1 MSALNISQMN
11 RRAAQRQGNLM
22 AEARALELEAKHP
35 QLTMF
40 SPSPPDTLHLPKT
53 GGGDAGLARVIGHGK
68 RKSKMEKEEPSDDE
82 ISVDSLSDVEYVGKG
97 MSGGAKHQ
105 GVELGKHILQ
115 MHGKGFFDD
124 FAKGFMSVIKPIA
137 SVASFIP
144 GPIGAIAKGVSAL
157 SGGGNSE
164 TAHAMMAHPVAT
176 PRGAAGSDVPKGA
189 LAPIAFGNSPQAPAS
204 FKRNAVGMGRAGGG
218 RAGGA
223 AAGAGNLHIVHE
235 GSGSAGGASLAGGAA
250 KKRGECIK
258 IIMAHKKVSLPE
270 ASKLLKQEMSEG
282 KTLDEV
288 HSMLKNS

>member
-11 RRAAQRQGNLM
+11 RSAAQRKGNLL
-22 AEARALELEAKHP
+22 AEARGLELQAKHP

-53 GGGDAGLARVIGHGK
+53 GGGDAGLARVIGAGK
-68 RKSKMEKEEPSDDE
+68 RKSKKEMEEHSDE
-82 ISVDSLSDVEYVGKG
+82 VSVDSASDIETIGMG

-144 GPIGAIAKGVSAL
+144 GPIGAVARGVSAL
-157 SGGGNSE
+157 TGGGNSE
-164 TAHAMMAHPVAT
+164 TAHAMMSHPVPT

-189 LAPIAFGNSPQAPAS
+189 LAPIGFGNTPQAPAS
-204 FKRNAVGMGRAGGG
+204 FKRNAVGMGRAGG
-218 RAGGA
+218 A
-223 AAGAGNLHIVHE
+223 AAGSGNLHIMHE
-235 GSGSAGGASLAGGAA
+235 GSGRAGGASLAGGVA

-258 IIMAHKKVSLPE
+258 TIMMMKKVSLPE
-270 ASKLLKQEMSEG
+270 ASKLLKQEMAEG

-288 HSMLKNS
+288 HSLLKNS